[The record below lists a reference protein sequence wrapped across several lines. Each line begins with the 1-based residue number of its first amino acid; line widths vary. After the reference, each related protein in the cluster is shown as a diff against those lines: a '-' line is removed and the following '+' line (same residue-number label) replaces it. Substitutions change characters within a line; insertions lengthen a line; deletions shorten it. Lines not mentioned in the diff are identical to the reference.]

1 MRNLRQSRMLKAVAV
16 VLLFFTV
23 LAIPVSVVGE
33 FYLARGVFDGS
44 REEMFGGAFEDSQIF
59 SGLFSKR
66 IGQLAEYI
74 ELKNILETDGELDY
88 SRIVCRMMDDALME
102 STEYTI
108 GELIRQNDF
117 FVEDIDAH
125 QDVLLEEL
133 FNVYYSHPQTYV
145 SVGEDGK
152 AGFTTLYGEKFIQ
165 NFENMESWIA
175 VRTQEDALRLFP
187 EEEEDAEVAS
197 LEVAKEDLSEAGVEG
212 LALGT
217 VQPMSVAKTGLPEG
231 GIWVFPLNELSYRY
245 TYYVA
250 YYLYY
255 HELFAA
261 SEGSRF
267 IYEVSS
273 GTDTYTNVKDAGVYR
288 SGKQKVNG
296 ALTYK
301 SSEYTVETDIKNVKR
316 SYVDNLEKALTG
328 GRGEADIFAAVR
340 PGNQNTPD
348 NDIFR
353 IQELRYQKAQSLCGM
368 LLVAGIAGIFGTLV
382 AGFYLVASAG
392 HAKGVEGVRLTAFDK
407 WYTEIAGVICF
418 TILFCCIV
426 LTGSIIGDLLLG
438 SYLDGSLLASL
449 IAFGISLVL
458 SYLFAIFSLA
468 TLLRRIKAGTLW
480 RNSFL
485 RNGTL
490 WIVRT
495 CSRTAN
501 ICSVV
506 YEERDVTVRVIITYI
521 MVLAATV
528 ITGTLI
534 MISLW
539 SGSVL
544 VLFFLLL
551 FAGIH
556 VGTLYILLRERID
569 YKHIVEGIERM
580 ADGDLNYK
588 IDEMGLQ
595 TDNKRLAVAANRVGD
610 GLAEAV
616 EKSIKDERMKA
627 DLITNVSHD
636 IKTPLTSIINYVDLL
651 KREKIEDDK
660 IRSYIDVL
668 DSKSQRLKNLTD
680 DLVEASKLSSGNI
693 ILTMQEI
700 DLVELVNQANGEFS
714 EKFEQKSLT
723 IVPSLPDNQ
732 VIIEVDGRRI
742 WRVLE
747 NLYNNVAKYAM
758 EKTRVYV
765 SVVPVMD
772 RVSFIIKNISAS
784 PLNISAEEL
793 TERFIRGDVSRSTEG
808 SGLGLSI
815 AQSLTELMKGSFEI
829 YLDGD
834 LFRATVT
841 FPLRTEPLGEESHV
855 KLTCNQ
861 SANPV

>member
-23 LAIPVSVVGE
+23 LAIPLSIAGE
-33 FYLARGVFDGS
+33 IYLARRVFDSS
-44 REEMFGGAFEDSQIF
+44 RAEMFGGAFEDSQIF

-88 SRIVCRMMDDALME
+88 GRVVCRTTDDAWADSAE
-102 STEYTI
+102 HTI

-117 FVEDIDAH
+117 FVEDIDTY

-145 SVGEDGK
+145 YMGEDGK
-152 AGFTTLYGEKFIQ
+152 AEFSSLYGEKFIQ
-165 NFENMESWIA
+165 DFENMESWIA
-175 VRTQEDALRLFP
+175 VKAQEDALGLFA
-187 EEEEDAEVAS
+187 EEEADVEEAFSERAKDSLLGVGAEQT
-197 LEVAKEDLSEAGVEG
+197 LSA
-212 LALGT
+212 
-217 VQPMSVAKTGLPEG
+217 VQPMPVTKTGLPED
-231 GIWVFPLNELSYRY
+231 GIWVFTLNELSYRY

-255 HELFAA
+255 HELFAV

-267 IYEVSS
+267 IYEVSN
-273 GTDTYTNVKDAGVYR
+273 GTDTYTNVEDAEAYR
-288 SGKQKVNG
+288 LGRQKTNG
-296 ALTYK
+296 MLNYR

-328 GRGEADIFAAVR
+328 GDGEAVIFAAVR
-340 PGNQNTPD
+340 QESSSTPGD
-348 NDIFR
+348 DIFHL
-353 IQELRYQKAQSLCGM
+353 QELRYQNAQGICGI
-368 LLVAGIAGIFGTLV
+368 LLVAGIAGIFGTLL

-392 HAKGVEGVRLTAFDK
+392 HAKGVEGVRLTGFDK
-407 WYTEIAGVICF
+407 WYTEIAGVICAV
-418 TILFCCIV
+418 LLSCCIAM
-426 LTGSIIGDLLLG
+426 TGSMISDIFHG
-438 SYLDGSLLASL
+438 SYMDGSLALSLAM
-449 IAFGISLVL
+449 AGNCLVL
-458 SYLFAIFSLA
+458 SYLSAIFSLA

-490 WIVRT
+490 WIIRT
-495 CSRTAN
+495 CRRTAN
-501 ICSVV
+501 VCRVV
-506 YEERDVTVRVIITYI
+506 YEERDATARVIIAYI

-539 SGSVL
+539 SGRVL

-556 VGTLYILLRERID
+556 VGTLYILMRERID

-595 TDNKRLAVAANRVGD
+595 TDNRRLAVAANRVGD

-714 EKFEQKSLT
+714 EKFEQKNLT
-723 IVPSLPDNQ
+723 IVSSLPDNQ
-732 VIIEVDGRRI
+732 VIIEADGRRI

-841 FPLRTEPLGEESHV
+841 FPLKTEPPGEEGHV
-855 KLTCNQ
+855 KLACNR